1 MSDESQSDLKQSGQ
15 TNNLPAIEPTIVEL
29 AEHLAKMNKSTETL
43 DQVLT
48 TLFQAFADKGV
59 RPTPHLAAAQ
69 ESLKRSVSGAE
80 DALGHI
86 QSRLN
91 MYQKLVR
98 TTALITSSLDLDV
111 VLDEVMDTVVHLTG
125 AERAYLMLYDEDRE
139 LTVRAARNWDQKTLS
154 EGEIGLSRSV
164 IDAAIS
170 EAQAIITTNAQQ
182 DARFETVES
191 IVVQKLR
198 SIICIPLQI
207 RGNTVGILYA
217 DNRMQRGVFQEGMV
231 PLLTAF
237 GAQAAIAIRNAQ
249 QFGEVKESLKE
260 AERMIED
267 LRIVIDQ
274 GRVDKEVSEI
284 TDSEYFQSLAANAQN
299 LRDRTKKSNP
309 RGDSDH

>member
-1 MSDESQSDLKQSGQ
+1 VSDDNQPAMRPSGQ
-15 TNNLPAIEPTIVEL
+15 TNNLPAVEPTIVEL
-29 AEHLAKMNKSTETL
+29 AEHLAKMNKGTETL
-43 DQVLT
+43 DTVLA
-48 TLFQAFADKGV
+48 TLLQAFADKGV

-69 ESLKRSVSGAE
+69 ESLKRSIAGAE
-80 DALGHI
+80 DTLGHI

-125 AERAYLMLYDEDRE
+125 AERAYLMLYDENKE
-139 LTVRAARNWDQKTLS
+139 LKVRAARNWDQKTLS
-154 EGEIGLSRSV
+154 ESEIGLSRSV
-164 IDAAIS
+164 IDAAIN

-274 GRVDKEVSEI
+274 GRVDKAVSEI
-284 TDSEYFQSLAANAQN
+284 TDSEYFQTLAANAQN
-299 LRDRTKKSNP
+299 LRDRTKKTNP
-309 RGDSDH
+309 RGDTDA